1 MLSHANFTVAAHKV
15 FCSLAGG
22 GELPA
27 LDFCLGD
34 KPVNQEHDALAR
46 GVFAG
51 CGHVSHYPELSCPSN
66 ISTGNVFSLDC
77 SHHFFV
83 PVYGLKGIM
92 RVVPFWAMIGSAMM
106 AAKITVARAS
116 RTTIG
121 GFCRIKVMMS
131 VRYHWG
137 LVHRFR
143 AALSNQL
150 HRKLIRLSWWRNNP
164 TPKCNLGDGR

>member
-1 MLSHANFTVAAHKV
+1 MLPEASLQVSAHKV
-15 FCSLAGG
+15 FCFLAGG

-27 LDFCLGD
+27 FDFRLGD
-34 KPVNQEHDALAR
+34 KPVNQEHDALVR

-51 CGHVSHYPELSCPSN
+51 CGHVSHYPEFSCPSN

-116 RTTIG
+116 RTKI
-121 GFCRIKVMMS
+121 S
-131 VRYHWG
+131 V
-137 LVHRFR
+137 FR
-143 AALSNQL
+143 RS
-150 HRKLIRLSWWRNNP
+150 KS
-164 TPKCNLGDGR
+164 